1 MTGEMCLG
9 TSKAACFRS
18 GKSPTAGL
26 APLLAARRDPPLL
39 KPLKTAILATKPAES
54 GERRIKKTGSR
65 AMYATRT
72 ELMVVPGKARAW
84 EAWWAKVSELGK
96 AQQGFQAG
104 TLLNSLSYPAKYVSL
119 TLWESRE
126 AGRAF
131 AKGEAFSALFQA
143 TSVQELATLGRPQ
156 EAYDVLTRV
165 MGEGQSAYASLIDWA
180 LDPRPENAASFERT
194 RKEIFDLRKQY
205 MPGFVGNGLGRL
217 LGHLYRY
224 QVVQFYSAMDALRSA
239 VAGSQIPQI
248 QAFMEAHPN
257 SEHASTPT
265 SGEGYE
271 VVRQM

>member
-1 MTGEMCLG
+1 
-9 TSKAACFRS
+9 
-18 GKSPTAGL
+18 
-26 APLLAARRDPPLL
+26 
-39 KPLKTAILATKPAES
+39 
-54 GERRIKKTGSR
+54 
-65 AMYATRT
+65 
-72 ELMVVPGKARAW
+72 MVVPGKARAW

-131 AKGEAFSALFQA
+131 AKGEAFSAFFQA

-194 RKEIFDLRKQY
+194 RKEIFDLRK
-205 MPGFVGNGLGRL
+205 RRSRR
-217 LGHLYRY
+217 YR
-224 QVVQFYSAMDALRSA
+224 RSW
-239 VAGSQIPQI
+239 
-248 QAFMEAHPN
+248 EAHPN